1 MSLTANLTTV
11 LANSLDSIDTVDTT
25 EAEETLEYPQKLV
38 LGALL
43 VTLIIYVVTAAFAS
57 SKDKEDAVKVRNIRI
72 QLITGDTQCLLSFFT
87 ESIVANFTL
96 LVVKYVYYT
105 LYVSMHHLSTT
116 DNKL

>member
-57 SKDKEDAVKVRNIRI
+57 SKDKEDAVKVRNKYIRI

-96 LVVKYVYYT
+96 LVVKYVYSVLYT
-105 LYVSMHHLSTT
+105 VC
-116 DNKL
+116 